1 MNASSSEPINP
12 GRVRRIQE
20 RTEIARANLISA
32 GVPLFSEQGF
42 DAVSVR
48 DIEVAA
54 DVKRGMLAYH
64 FGDKETFWKA
74 VADFTFEQI
83 DAQRDMRLAMMKDIS
98 DREGLALMIRFYV
111 RFYGQ
116 HPELSRLMAQEARQE
131 SWRLDYLVVTHIRPG
146 SMKLEQH
153 VRKILNLSAR
163 EFAHWYYILLSASAT
178 IFSFEPE
185 CKRLFGFNPRNEDV
199 IETHADMIINM
210 LLGQS
215 K

>member
-64 FGDKETFWKA
+64 FGDKETFWRA

-111 RFYGQ
+111 RFYAQ

>member
-83 DAQRDMRLAMMKDIS
+83 DAQRDM
-98 DREGLALMIRFYV
+98 
-111 RFYGQ
+111 
-116 HPELSRLMAQEARQE
+116 
-131 SWRLDYLVVTHIRPG
+131 PG
-146 SMKLEQH
+146 T
-153 VRKILNLSAR
+153 N
-163 EFAHWYYILLSASAT
+163 
-178 IFSFEPE
+178 
-185 CKRLFGFNPRNEDV
+185 D
-199 IETHADMIINM
+199 
-210 LLGQS
+210 
-215 K
+215 

>member
-64 FGDKETFWKA
+64 FGDKETFWRA

-111 RFYGQ
+111 RFYAQ

-210 LLGQS
+210 LLGQF

>member
-1 MNASSSEPINP
+1 MNESSSEPINP

-111 RFYGQ
+111 RFYAQ